1 MNMPSLSRL
10 AGWSLVLC
18 AVAAVN
24 TSARAQTAPAIAPD
38 TTLQL
43 DHFVVSASRAPQDLK
58 FTPSSVSVLSLPE
71 LRLAQIDSLKTALA
85 QTPGVIVVSTGATG
99 GQTSIF
105 MRGANADQV
114 LLLVDGVR
122 MNTTQAAY
130 LNFLGGADLAGL
142 ERIEVLRGPQSTL
155 YGSSA
160 MGGVIL
166 METAAVGAGETSG
179 IGTVNA
185 GSFDTLGASVAAR
198 GRAGWLGYSV
208 SLGHEQT
215 DNRRPDNAYKQ
226 SAYTFRF
233 EGSLTSTLALGA
245 TLRGQVGDYD
255 EAGSL
260 LFPGTGRVDALNHLA
275 TTYAQWHPA
284 AEFRSRLTAGWHQNE
299 YTYTPKPYGSSSIF
313 YARKTRRI
321 LDWQNTWDAAP
332 WATLVAGAN
341 AEWSHYITGGAP
353 LQDQL
358 HGAYLS
364 AVLRPRAN
372 LAIDGGFRTDDY
384 DIAGRA
390 TTGRTG
396 AAYRLAATGTKFR
409 ATYGTGFKAPS
420 TTNRFGSPP
429 FYAPSPAI
437 RPEKSTGWDA
447 GFDQALFGER
457 LTASATYFQSRFR
470 DMINN
475 VYQSSTGLY
484 KATNLKLARTEG
496 VEFALAARPVKS
508 VTLRAAYTYLSALDT
523 STAKVAR
530 LPRRPR
536 HTLDLDAR
544 WQTTSVWL
552 IGAGLHFVSDRVQ
565 SSTVTLENY
574 ATVRLYTSYAF
585 TPAVAVKFRVENAL
599 NENYAE
605 VLGYPALPRAMFGGV
620 EWKF

>member
-1 MNMPSLSRL
+1 M
-10 AGWSLVLC
+10 
-18 AVAAVN
+18 
-24 TSARAQTAPAIAPD
+24 
-38 TTLQL
+38 
-43 DHFVVSASRAPQDLK
+43 
-58 FTPSSVSVLSLPE
+58 
-71 LRLAQIDSLKTALA
+71 
-85 QTPGVIVVSTGATG
+85 
-99 GQTSIF
+99 
-105 MRGANADQV
+105 
-114 LLLVDGVR
+114 
-122 MNTTQAAY
+122 
-130 LNFLGGADLAGL
+130 
-142 ERIEVLRGPQSTL
+142 
-155 YGSSA
+155 
-160 MGGVIL
+160 
-166 METAAVGAGETSG
+166 
-179 IGTVNA
+179 
-185 GSFDTLGASVAAR
+185 
-198 GRAGWLGYSV
+198 
-208 SLGHEQT
+208 
-215 DNRRPDNAYKQ
+215 
-226 SAYTFRF
+226 
-233 EGSLTSTLALGA
+233 
-245 TLRGQVGDYD
+245 
-255 EAGSL
+255 
-260 LFPGTGRVDALNHLA
+260 
-275 TTYAQWHPA
+275 
-284 AEFRSRLTAGWHQNE
+284 
-299 YTYTPKPYGSSSIF
+299 
-313 YARKTRRI
+313 
-321 LDWQNTWDAAP
+321 
-332 WATLVAGAN
+332 
-341 AEWSHYITGGAP
+341 P

-574 ATVRLYTSYAF
+574 
-585 TPAVAVKFRVENAL
+585 
-599 NENYAE
+599 ENYAE

>member
-1 MNMPSLSRL
+1 MNTPSLSRL
-10 AGWSLVLC
+10 AGWFLVLC

-24 TSARAQTAPAIAPD
+24 TLSRAQTAPAVAAGD
-38 TTLQL
+38 TVRLENV
-43 DHFVVSASRAPQDLK
+43 VVSASRTPHDPN
-58 FTPSSVSVLSLPE
+58 FTPNSLTVVSLPD
-71 LRLAQIDSLKTALA
+71 LRLAQIDNLKTALA
-85 QTPGVIVVSTGATG
+85 QTPGVVVVSTGATG

-114 LLLVDGVR
+114 LFLVDGVR
-122 MNTTQAAY
+122 MNTTQAHY
-130 LNFLGGADLAGL
+130 LSFLGGADLAGL

-179 IGTVNA
+179 VATVRA

-198 GRAGWLGYSV
+198 GRIGGLGYSA

-226 SAYTFRF
+226 SAYSLRF
-233 EGSLTSTLALGA
+233 EGSLTPTLALGA

-260 LFPGTGRVDALNHLA
+260 LFPGTGRVAALNHLA
-275 TTYAQWHPA
+275 TTYAQWHPT

-299 YTYTPKPYGSSSIF
+299 YTYTPKPYGSSPIF
-313 YARKTRRI
+313 YSRNTRRI
-321 LDWQNTWDAAP
+321 LDWQNTWEAAP

-364 AVLRPRAN
+364 AVLRPVAN

-390 TTGRTG
+390 TTGRAG
-396 AAYRLAATGTKFR
+396 AAYRLVGTGTKFR

-420 TTNRFGSPP
+420 MTNRFGSLP

-447 GFDQALFGER
+447 GFDQEFFGER

-470 DMINN
+470 DMISN
-475 VYQSSTGLY
+475 VFSSSTGLY
-484 KATNLKLARTEG
+484 QATNLKLARTEG
-496 VEFALAARPVKS
+496 VELALAARPVKS

-523 STAKVAR
+523 STAKVTR

-536 HTLDLDAR
+536 HTLDLDAQ
-544 WQTTSVWL
+544 WQTTSAWVV
-552 IGAGLHFVSDRVQ
+552 GAGLHSVSDRVQ

-574 ATVRLYTSYAF
+574 ATVRLYTSYAL

-605 VLGYPALPRAMFGGV
+605 VLGYPALPRAMFGSV
-620 EWKF
+620 DWKF